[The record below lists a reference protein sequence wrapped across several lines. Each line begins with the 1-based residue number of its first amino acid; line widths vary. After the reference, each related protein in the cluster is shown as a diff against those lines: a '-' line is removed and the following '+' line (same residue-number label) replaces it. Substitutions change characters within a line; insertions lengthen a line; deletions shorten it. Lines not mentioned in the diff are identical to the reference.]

1 MKLFSLNASI
11 CRQFS
16 ATENDE
22 MRTVQKV
29 KDHVLRDVV
38 TSLDD
43 KLHKLAAEFVSSSMK
58 SCRLLSEE
66 GEANLA
72 GNSVILEGEWLVV
85 DPLDGSNNYALSLPG
100 YGFMAAHIVDAK
112 VCGSVVVLPE
122 HDFYFVIEEGK
133 YQHHNPFTLQKS
145 DL

>member
-72 GNSVILEGEWLVV
+72 GNSVILRESGWL
-85 DPLDGSNNYALSLPG
+85 
-100 YGFMAAHIVDAK
+100 
-112 VCGSVVVLPE
+112 
-122 HDFYFVIEEGK
+122 
-133 YQHHNPFTLQKS
+133 
-145 DL
+145 